1 MGMRQLGFY
10 DEDIQKV
17 KRMFNEPFGIVLLT
31 GPTGSGKSTTL
42 YAGVRNLN
50 LLDKNVLTVEEPI
63 EYNIPLLRQTQVN
76 EKAGYTFA
84 NAIRHFLR
92 HDPDVILVGEIRD
105 PETAATAVSASTT
118 GHLVLSTL
126 HTNNAVGAIPRLR
139 DLGIRPFLV
148 GDSLIGV
155 VSQRLVRRICNHC
168 KEAYDPPDEE
178 KVYLQDPSITKLYKG
193 RGCELCNGAGY
204 LGRTLVYE
212 ILSID
217 KELSRLINGEVEL
230 SVITDRAKASGF
242 VDMFEV
248 TVAKVKEG
256 ITTAEEAARVLGHI
270 RYGRSRVR
278 QSHVDRSAESG
289 AIRRVS

>member
-1 MGMRQLGFY
+1 M
-10 DEDIQKV
+10 
-17 KRMFNEPFGIVLLT
+17 
-31 GPTGSGKSTTL
+31 
-42 YAGVRNLN
+42 
-50 LLDKNVLTVEEPI
+50 
-63 EYNIPLLRQTQVN
+63 
-76 EKAGYTFA
+76 
-84 NAIRHFLR
+84 
-92 HDPDVILVGEIRD
+92 
-105 PETAATAVSASTT
+105 
-118 GHLVLSTL
+118 
-126 HTNNAVGAIPRLR
+126 
-139 DLGIRPFLV
+139 
-148 GDSLIGV
+148 
-155 VSQRLVRRICNHC
+155 
-168 KEAYDPPDEE
+168 
-178 KVYLQDPSITKLYKG
+178 YLQDPSITKLYKG